1 MTAPVR
7 SSHRGARRTAI
18 LLAGLTAVILTGCIG
33 PPAETVDATGGEP
46 SGAGGESA
54 LEHDV
59 RTTFADEEQ
68 RAAVAVLEDGEVTTV
83 YERADE
89 ETVYEIGS
97 IAKVLIGELLAI
109 AIERGEVALDDPL
122 GAYLPLGDVPAA
134 SVTLRSLATHRS
146 GLPSEPTDPAWVAAS
161 EAALAEGGN
170 PYTSSL
176 DELIEF
182 ARHEQVV
189 PGEDPVYS
197 NFAAALLG
205 HALAAAAGTDY
216 RTLLEERLFEP
227 LGMDDA
233 VLVETPEQVP
243 DGHAG
248 GYSAPGHPIAPWW
261 GVGFGPAG
269 LVHAT
274 LDDLIALAQAVI
286 DGPLSD
292 SAALEPIAAGYH
304 RADQIGYLWWVS
316 EDPPRTITGHGGS
329 TGGFSSALMI
339 DREAGIASIV
349 LVNAHRDV
357 DSFALRYLVE
367 ADNTE

>member
-1 MTAPVR
+1 MPAPAR
-7 SSHRGARRTAI
+7 SSRGARRITV
-18 LLAGLTAVILTGCIG
+18 LLAVLTTVTLTGCVSPSADPVEAVAG
-33 PPAETVDATGGEP
+33 SASATP
-46 SGAGGESA
+46 DSESA
-54 LEHDV
+54 LERDV
-59 RTTFADEEQ
+59 RTTFHNEEE
-68 RAAVAVLEDGEVTTV
+68 RAAVAVIEDGEVTTV

-89 ETVYEIGS
+89 ETAYEIGS
-97 IAKVLIGELLAI
+97 ISKVLIGELLAI
-109 AIERGEVALDDPL
+109 AIERGEVELDDPL

-146 GLPSEPTDPAWVAAS
+146 GLPFEPTDPAWVSAS
-161 EAALAEGGN
+161 AAALAEGGN
-170 PYTSSL
+170 PYTASRE
-176 DELIEF
+176 ELIEL
-182 ARHEQVV
+182 ARREQVV

-197 NFAAALLG
+197 NFAAALLA

-216 RTLLEERLFEP
+216 RTLLEERIFGP

-248 GYSAPGHPIAPWW
+248 GYSRPGHPVAPWW
-261 GVGFGPAG
+261 GAGFGPAG

-286 DGPLSD
+286 DGPLSH
-292 SAALEPIAAGYH
+292 SAALEPIAVGYN
-304 RADQIGYLWWVS
+304 RAEQIGYFWWVT
-316 EDPPRTITGHGGS
+316 EDAPRTITGHGGT

-367 ADNTE
+367 ADRTD